1 MADTPPLKIGI
12 LAGEASG
19 DNLGAGLM
27 TELSALHPHVEF
39 VGVGGPRM
47 VEQGLRAL
55 YPMDRLSVNG
65 FVDPVRRLPELLRM
79 LLGLRDELLEE
90 QVSAFVGVDFNVF
103 NLLLERR
110 LKKRGVAT
118 AHYVSPSVYAWRKG
132 RAKRISRSADL
143 LLALYPFEAAF
154 YEGMD
159 VDVAYVG
166 HPLAHALGDDASS
179 LAARDAA
186 RTELGLHA
194 ETVIA
199 LLPGSRNSEVKL
211 MGPVFFEAARL
222 IAQDRDVQ
230 FVVPCLRPEIAAHVQ
245 EMSAQLGNVVIH
257 HGNARLPLTACDI
270 GLVKSGTSTLE
281 AMCLVRPFV
290 VSYKLGTVTYQ
301 IARHMVRTPFVA
313 LPNIL
318 AGEALVPELLQDE
331 ATPEALAEN
340 VLAVLDR
347 TRADDGYLERFRS
360 LRDQLRVGPRASA
373 EAARVVLELALRQT
387 NGQIESGE

>member
-1 MADTPPLKIGI
+1 MADTPLLKLGI

-27 TELSALHPHVEF
+27 AEMSALHPNVEF

-47 VEQGLRAL
+47 IEQGLRAL

-65 FVDPVRRLPELLRM
+65 FVDPILRLPELLRM
-79 LLGLRDELLEE
+79 LLGLRDQLLEE

-110 LKKRGVAT
+110 LKKRGIAT
-118 AHYVSPSVYAWRKG
+118 AHYVSPSVYAWRRG

-143 LLALYPFEAAF
+143 LLALYPFEAGF
-154 YEGMD
+154 YKGMN

-179 LAARDAA
+179 VAARDAA
-186 RTELGLHA
+186 RASLGLHA

-199 LLPGSRNSEVKL
+199 VLPGSRNSEVAL
-211 MGPVFFEAARL
+211 MGPVFFEAARI
-222 IAQDRDVQ
+222 IAQGRDVQ
-230 FVVPCLRPEIAAHVQ
+230 FVVPCLRPEIAERV
-245 EMSAQLGNVVIH
+245 EDLSAGLGNVVIH
-257 HGNARLPLTACDI
+257 HGNARLPLTACDV

-318 AGEALVPELLQDE
+318 AGEALVPELLQDK
-331 ATPEALAEN
+331 ATPDALAES

-347 TRADDGYLERFRS
+347 TRADDGYLNRFRS
-360 LRDQLRVGPRASA
+360 LRDQLRVGPRASS

-387 NGQIESGE
+387 SSQFEQGE